1 MDVISRKSRI
11 FRVTFFRRIL
21 YRDSG
26 DVNCGSEIQG
36 SGFTVQR
43 FRGSEGRNWNS
54 EVGKSERKVSG
65 VRCQKTEIGMGKR
78 EGEGRKKAKVG
89 RWGTEVGKIRG
100 ERSKVKGERGL
111 KSEFGRRK
119 W

>member
-1 MDVISRKSRI
+1 MLSPGSLEYLGLLFSGGYYIEIQAMSIVDRR
-11 FRVTFFRRIL
+11 FRV
-21 YRDSG
+21 
-26 DVNCGSEIQG
+26 QG
-36 SGFTVQR
+36 SR